1 MRVLILGGNG
11 MLGHKL
17 VQLLRREFETFTT
30 IRREFSD
37 VERFGIFDK
46 ERTITNVDVTS
57 ERQLIETI
65 ELIRPDVLINCV
77 GIIKQIASTP
87 ERMVQVNTLLPRK
100 LAELSPRYGF
110 RLISMST
117 DCVFSGSR
125 GNYVETDPTDA
136 DDDYGRTKSSGEV
149 IQDNCL
155 TLRSSIVGREL
166 DTSHSL
172 IEWFLS
178 KRGQTICGYT
188 KALYSGFPTLI
199 FAEILVSLIND
210 HPDLSGLFHISS
222 DPINKFDLLSLVNK
236 AYAANVTIEP
246 DDAMA
251 IDRSINSTKFRNA
264 TGFQP
269 PTWSEM
275 IERMAADDT
284 PYELF
289 HSAA

>member
-17 VQLLRREFETFTT
+17 VQVLGREFETYTT
-30 IRREFSD
+30 IRREFAA
-37 VERFGIFDK
+37 VERFGIFEKD
-46 ERTITNVDVTS
+46 RTLTKVDVTS
-57 ERQLIETI
+57 QLQLIEAI
-65 ELIRPDVLINCV
+65 EQVRPNVLINCV

-100 LAELSPRYGF
+100 LAELSATYGF

-117 DCVFSGSR
+117 DCVFSGNK
-125 GNYVETDPTDA
+125 GNAVETDTPDA
-136 DDDYGRTKSSGEV
+136 DDDYGRTKAHGEV
-149 IQDNCL
+149 VQGNCL
-155 TLRSSIVGREL
+155 TLRSSIIGREL
-166 DTSHSL
+166 DTQHSL

-178 KRGQTICGYT
+178 KRGQTISGFT
-188 KALYSGFPTLI
+188 RAIYSGFPTVI
-199 FAEILVSLIND
+199 FAEILVSLIKK

-222 DPINKFDLLSLVNK
+222 DPINKFDLLSLANP
-236 AYAANVTIEP
+236 AYNANITIAP
-246 DDAMA
+246 DDSLV
-251 IDRSINSTKFRNA
+251 IDRSLDSTKFREA

-269 PTWSEM
+269 PSWSKM
-275 IERMAADDT
+275 IERMAADET